1 MCCLNIIQVR
11 LRKEIKKMNA
21 REMELIKFC
30 EEQKVDEEISKKF
43 MEASEKEAEELIR
56 KWLSMEDGTLNSNDY
71 EVVVWADMRSKKD
84 VEKAF
89 DTIHKCMQTG
99 YNKKLQFVGVYNELL
114 NRVIIHFWRTNDID
128 IRITNVTVFVQEG
141 QLDKL
146 CKQLNAFME

>member
-1 MCCLNIIQVR
+1 
-11 LRKEIKKMNA
+11 MNA

>member
-1 MCCLNIIQVR
+1 
-11 LRKEIKKMNA
+11 MNA

-43 MEASEKEAEELIR
+43 REASEKEAEELIR
-56 KWLSMEDGTLNSNDY
+56 KWLSMEDGTLNSMVGSYDY

-84 VEKAF
+84 KETAF

-114 NRVIIHFWRTNDID
+114 NKVVIHFWRMNDID

-141 QLDKL
+141 ELNKL

>member
-1 MCCLNIIQVR
+1 MNER
-11 LRKEIKKMNA
+11 EI
-21 REMELIKFC
+21 ELIKFC
-30 EEQKVDEEISKKF
+30 KEQKVDVEFSKQFK
-43 MEASEKEAEELIR
+43 EASDKEAVELIR
-56 KWLSMEDGTLNSNDY
+56 KWMSMEDETLNCMVGSYDY

-84 VEKAF
+84 REKAF

-114 NRVIIHFWRTNDID
+114 NKVVIHFWRMNDID
-128 IRITNVTVFVQEG
+128 IRIIDVTLFVQEG

>member
-1 MCCLNIIQVR
+1 
-11 LRKEIKKMNA
+11 
-21 REMELIKFC
+21 MELVKFC
-30 EEQKVDEEISKKF
+30 KEQEVDEEISKKF
-43 MEASEKEAEELIR
+43 RAANDKEALELIR
-56 KWLSMEDGTLNSNDY
+56 QWMSMENGTLNSMVDSY
-71 EVVVWADMRSKKD
+71 DCEVVVLADMRSKKD
-84 VEKAF
+84 KEKAF
-89 DTIHKCMQTG
+89 DTINKCMQTG

>member
-1 MCCLNIIQVR
+1 
-11 LRKEIKKMNA
+11 MNA

-30 EEQKVDEEISKKF
+30 EEQKVDDEISKKF
-43 MEASEKEAEELIR
+43 REASEKEAEELIR
-56 KWLSMEDGTLNSNDY
+56 KWLSMEDGTLNSMVGSYDY

-84 VEKAF
+84 KEKAF

-114 NRVIIHFWRTNDID
+114 NKVVIHFWRMNNID
-128 IRITNVTVFVQEG
+128 IRITNVTMFVQEG

>member
-1 MCCLNIIQVR
+1 
-11 LRKEIKKMNA
+11 
-21 REMELIKFC
+21 MELIKFC

-43 MEASEKEAEELIR
+43 REASEKEAEELIR
-56 KWLSMEDGTLNSNDY
+56 KWLSMEDGTLNSMVGSYDY

-84 VEKAF
+84 KETAF

-114 NRVIIHFWRTNDID
+114 NKVVIHFWRMNDID

-141 QLDKL
+141 ELNKL

>member
-1 MCCLNIIQVR
+1 
-11 LRKEIKKMNA
+11 
-21 REMELIKFC
+21 MELIKFC

-43 MEASEKEAEELIR
+43 REASEKEAEELIR
-56 KWLSMEDGTLNSNDY
+56 KWLSMEDETLNSMVGSYDY

-114 NRVIIHFWRTNDID
+114 NKVVIHFWRMNDID
-128 IRITNVTVFVQEG
+128 IRITNVTMFVQEG

-146 CKQLNAFME
+146 CKQLNAFMD

>member
-1 MCCLNIIQVR
+1 
-11 LRKEIKKMNA
+11 MNA

-43 MEASEKEAEELIR
+43 REASEKEAEELIR
-56 KWLSMEDGTLNSNDY
+56 KWLSMEDGTLNSMVGSYDY

-99 YNKKLQFVGVYNELL
+99 YNKKLQLVGVYNELL
-114 NRVIIHFWRTNDID
+114 NKVVIHFWRMNDID
-128 IRITNVTVFVQEG
+128 IRITNVTMFVQEG
-141 QLDKL
+141 ELNKL
-146 CKQLNAFME
+146 CKQLNAFMK

>member
-1 MCCLNIIQVR
+1 
-11 LRKEIKKMNA
+11 
-21 REMELIKFC
+21 MELIKFC

-43 MEASEKEAEELIR
+43 REASEKEAEELIR
-56 KWLSMEDGTLNSNDY
+56 KWLSMEDGTLNSMVGSYDY

-114 NRVIIHFWRTNDID
+114 NKVVIHFWRMNDID
-128 IRITNVTVFVQEG
+128 IRITNVTMFVQEG
-141 QLDKL
+141 ELNKL
-146 CKQLNAFME
+146 CKQLNAFMK